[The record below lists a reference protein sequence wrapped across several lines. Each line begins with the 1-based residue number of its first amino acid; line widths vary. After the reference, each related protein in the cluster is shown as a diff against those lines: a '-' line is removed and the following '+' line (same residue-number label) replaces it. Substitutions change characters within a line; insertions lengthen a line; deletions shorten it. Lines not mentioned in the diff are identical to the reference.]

1 MQVTATK
8 LHIEMDCIEKRIVE
22 LISRYNIQNLVMG
35 AASDKYHS
43 R

>member
-1 MQVTATK
+1 VRAWK
-8 LHIEMDCIEKRIVE
+8 LHIEMDCVEKGIVE
-22 LISRYNIQNLVMG
+22 LIHQHGIQKLVMG